1 MYFWTNYNPEVAST
15 NFANMPKL
23 PFTFASSMTNRL
35 LKVIKKSREQS
46 ITLFALFACF
56 AFLLFAYLD
65 DPQLEFYDEA
75 RRAVSALELAR
86 GDAPSILTPPYY
98 GEPDHWGT
106 KPPLL
111 VWSQAIWMKIVG
123 VGELAVRL
131 PSALATLALCFLL
144 TWWGKWDWGSP
155 LAGALGAL
163 AVLCNWEYMGN
174 HGARTGDFDALLVL
188 FLTAQLIFLFRWV
201 KTDEI
206 KWLWLAGLAVFLGGM
221 TKGVAGGFLL
231 PGIGL
236 WFLIDAA
243 ARRKLL
249 HPGLY
254 GIIGG
259 AIALVVGY
267 YFLRE
272 TVDPG
277 YLELVKNNELGGRYN
292 DINESHQGPFYFYLQ
307 TLVAD
312 RAFGYLIPLLLP
324 ALAYLLTNKEY
335 RRPAALLTITA
346 TVFLVIISSAA
357 TKLYWYKSP
366 VLPLLG
372 MLIGA
377 GIFHLGQLINSNIDG
392 RRGQLLCLGLF
403 LGVFLAPITMIT
415 YRVTHAR
422 VFQETPARKAG
433 FRAFMRR
440 GDVVKPPYV
449 VLIDDYHPNAR
460 FYVEREKERGRE
472 VSMRRM
478 RRLRPPLVVTEQPA
492 NAEFSPGERV
502 VVCHTKTWEYMF
514 DQYTMKE
521 EFTDGRCK
529 LLTIRGPR
537 AAPAEDL

>member
-1 MYFWTNYNPEVAST
+1 
-15 NFANMPKL
+15 MP
-23 PFTFASSMTNRL
+23 NRL
-35 LKVIKKSREQS
+35 PNIL
-46 ITLFALFACF
+46 LG
-56 AFLLFAYLD
+56 LLFAYFGFVIFTLLD
-65 DPQLEFYDEA
+65 DPQLEIYDEA

-86 GDAPSILTPPYY
+86 GDAPSLLTPPYY

-111 VWSQAIWMKIVG
+111 VWSQAAWMKIVG

-144 TWWGKWDWGSP
+144 TWWGKKDWGSP

-163 AVLCNWEYMGN
+163 AVLSNWEYMGN

-201 KTDEI
+201 KTDQI
-206 KWLWLAGLAVFLGGM
+206 KWLWLAGLAVFMGGM

-236 WFLIDAA
+236 WFLVDGA

-254 GIIGG
+254 GIVGG

-277 YLELVKNNELGGRYN
+277 YLDLVKDNELGGRFN
-292 DINESHQGPFYFYLQ
+292 DVNESHQGPFYFYLQ
-307 TLVAD
+307 TLFAD

-324 ALAYLLTNKEY
+324 ALVYLLTNKEL
-335 RRPAALLTITA
+335 RRPAALLAIA
-346 TVFLVIISSAA
+346 AAVFLVIISSAA
-357 TKLYWYKSP
+357 TKLYWYKNP
-366 VLPLLG
+366 VLPLVG
-372 MLIGA
+372 MLVGA
-377 GIFHLGQLINSNIDG
+377 GMFHLADLLAQKIGST
-392 RRGQLLCLGLF
+392 RGKLVAVTLLAGLF
-403 LGVFLAPITMIT
+403 IAPMVLISHRIMNPRD
-415 YRVTHAR
+415 Y
-422 VFQETPARKAG
+422 QETSLRKAG
-433 FRAFMRR
+433 FRTFMRR
-440 GDVVKPPYV
+440 GDLVKAPYT

-460 FYVEREKERGRE
+460 FYVEREKGRGKDI
-472 VSMRRM
+472 SLKRM

-492 NAEFSPGERV
+492 DAAFSVGERV

-514 DQYTMKE
+514 DRYTMDQ

-529 LLTIRGPR
+529 LLTVRGERLPI
-537 AAPAEDL
+537 EDL

>member
-1 MYFWTNYNPEVAST
+1 MTYLCPW
-15 NFANMPKL
+15 MP
-23 PFTFASSMTNRL
+23 NRL
-35 LKVIKKSREQS
+35 PNIILG
-46 ITLFALFACF
+46 
-56 AFLLFAYLD
+56 LLFAYFGFVIFTLLD

-86 GDAPSILTPPYY
+86 GDAPSILTPPYH

-111 VWSQAIWMKIVG
+111 VWSQAVWIKIVG

-144 TWWGKWDWGSP
+144 TWWGKRDWGSP

-163 AVLCNWEYMGN
+163 AVLCNWEFMGN

-201 KTDEI
+201 KTEEI
-206 KWLWLAGLAVFLGGM
+206 RWLWLAGLAVFLGGM
-221 TKGVAGGFLL
+221 TKGIAGGFLL

-236 WFLIDAA
+236 WFLVDGP

-259 AIALVVGY
+259 GIALVVGY

-277 YLELVKNNELGGRYN
+277 YLELVKDNELGGRYN
-292 DINESHQGPFYFYLQ
+292 DVNESHQGPFYFYLQ
-307 TLVAD
+307 SLVTD
-312 RAFGYLIPLLLP
+312 RAFGYLIPFLLP
-324 ALAYLLTNKEY
+324 ALVYLLSSKEY
-335 RRPAALLTITA
+335 RRPATLLALSSV
-346 TVFLVIISSAA
+346 VFLVIISSAA

-377 GIFHLGQLINSNIDG
+377 GAFRLADLLAQKIGSARG
-392 RRGQLLCLGLF
+392 RLVAITLLAGLF
-403 LGVFLAPITMIT
+403 VAPMVLITH
-415 YRVTHAR
+415 RVMNPR
-422 VFQETPARKAG
+422 DYQETPLRKAG
-433 FRAFMRR
+433 FRTFMRR
-440 GDVVKPPYV
+440 GDLVKPPYI
-449 VLIDDYHPNAR
+449 VLINDYHPNAR
-460 FYVEREKERGRE
+460 FYVEREKGRGKD

-478 RRLRPPLVVTEQPA
+478 SPLNPPLVVTEQPA
-492 NAEFSPGERV
+492 NADFSPGERV
-502 VVCHTKTWEYMF
+502 VLCHTETWEYMF
-514 DQYTMKE
+514 DRYTMKE

-529 LLTIRGPR
+529 LVTVRGLRPS
-537 AAPAEDL
+537 PE

>member
-1 MYFWTNYNPEVAST
+1 MPEQPLT
-15 NFANMPKL
+15 
-23 PFTFASSMTNRL
+23 FTHRMLNRL
-35 LKVIKKSREQS
+35 PNILLGI
-46 ITLFALFACF
+46 LFTYFGLVVFAH
-56 AFLLFAYLD
+56 LD
-65 DPQLEFYDEA
+65 EPQLEFYDEA

-86 GDAPSILTPPYY
+86 GDAPSLLTPPYY

-111 VWSQAIWMKIVG
+111 VWSQAIWMKVVG

-144 TWWGKWDWGSP
+144 TWWGKRDWGSP

-163 AVLCNWEYMGN
+163 AVLCNWQYMGN

-201 KTDEI
+201 KTDEM

-231 PGIGL
+231 PGIGI
-236 WFLIDAA
+236 WFLVDAA

-249 HPGLY
+249 RPGLY
-254 GIIGG
+254 GIVGG

-272 TVDPG
+272 MVDPG
-277 YLELVKNNELGGRYN
+277 YLELVKDNELGGRFN
-292 DINESHQGPFYFYLQ
+292 DVNESHKGPFYFYLQ
-307 TLVAD
+307 ALVTD
-312 RAFGYLIPLLLP
+312 RAYGYLIPLLLP
-324 ALAYLLTNKEY
+324 ALAYLLTKKEL
-335 RRPAALLTITA
+335 RRPAALLAIAA

-377 GIFHLGQLINSNIDG
+377 GTFHLAD
-392 RRGQLLCLGLF
+392 LLAQKIEGVKGKFIGIALLAGLF
-403 LGVFLAPITMIT
+403 ITPMVLIT
-415 YRVTHAR
+415 HRVLNSSDY
-422 VFQETPARKAG
+422 QETPLRKAG
-433 FRAFMRR
+433 FRVFMRK

-449 VLIDDYHPNAR
+449 VLVDDYHPNAR
-460 FYVEREKERGRE
+460 FYVEREKGRGKE
-472 VSMRRM
+472 VSLRRL

-502 VVCHTKTWEYMF
+502 VICHTKTWEYMF
-514 DQYTMKE
+514 DHYTMNE

-529 LLTIRGPR
+529 LVTVKGTRT
-537 AAPAEDL
+537 AQ

>member
-1 MYFWTNYNPEVAST
+1 MA
-15 NFANMPKL
+15 
-23 PFTFASSMTNRL
+23 NRL
-35 LKVIKKSREQS
+35 PNIML
-46 ITLFALFACF
+46 A
-56 AFLLFAYLD
+56 LLFAYFGFVIFTLLD
-65 DPQLEFYDEA
+65 DPQLEVYDEA
-75 RRAVSALELAR
+75 RRAVSALELVR
-86 GDAPSILTPPYY
+86 GDASSILTPSYN

-144 TWWGKWDWGSP
+144 TWWGKRDWDSP

-188 FLTAQLIFLFRWV
+188 FLTAQLIFLFRWA
-201 KTDEI
+201 KSDEI
-206 KWLWLAGLAVFLGGM
+206 KWLWLAGLAGFLGGM

-236 WFLIDAA
+236 WFLIDAV

-259 AIALVVGY
+259 AIAMVVGY

-277 YLELVKNNELGGRYN
+277 YLELVKDNELGGRYN

-312 RAFGYLIPLLLP
+312 RAFGYLFPLLLP
-324 ALAYLLTNKEY
+324 ALVYLLSNKEY
-335 RRPAALLTITA
+335 RRPAALLAITA

-377 GIFHLGQLINSNIDG
+377 GAFHLAN
-392 RRGQLLCLGLF
+392 LLAQKIGNAKGKLVAIALLAGLF
-403 LGVFLAPITMIT
+403 ITPMVLIT
-415 YRVTHAR
+415 YRVMNPR
-422 VFQETPARKAG
+422 DYQETTLRKAG
-433 FRAFMRR
+433 FRVFMRK
-440 GDVVKPPYV
+440 GDVVKPPYILLV
-449 VLIDDYHPNAR
+449 DDYHPNAR
-460 FYVEREKERGRE
+460 FYAEREKGRGKE

-492 NAEFSPGERV
+492 NAEFSSGERV
-502 VVCHTKTWEYMF
+502 VICHTKTWEYMF
-514 DQYTMKE
+514 ERYTMKE

-529 LLTIRGPR
+529 LLTIRGLRSPVK
-537 AAPAEDL
+537 E